1 MFVCERERKK
11 ERKREREKYREI
23 ERGRKKCSANVA
35 TAKKEL
41 VLQISTN

>member
-1 MFVCERERKK
+1 VREKERKK
-11 ERKREREKYREI
+11 ERERGRERYREI

>member
-1 MFVCERERKK
+1 VREKERKK
-11 ERKREREKYREI
+11 EKGERYRKI